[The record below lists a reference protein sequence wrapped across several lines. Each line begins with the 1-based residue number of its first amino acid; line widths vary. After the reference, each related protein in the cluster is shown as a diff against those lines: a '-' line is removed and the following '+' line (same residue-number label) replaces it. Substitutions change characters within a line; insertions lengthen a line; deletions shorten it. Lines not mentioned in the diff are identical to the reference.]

1 MSTESP
7 PRSPEQPPRQPAPPD
22 PTLPPSAT
30 EQSFVVPTS
39 RGPISLLATAVRI
52 TERYALAVLLVVVV
66 AYFSLWPK
74 TAAIYIQPDNIRNIV
89 GSQAVLAIIALG
101 SIVPL
106 VCGQFDLSV
115 GSVAGLCSVLA
126 ASAYARFHMPLIA
139 GIAIGILIG
148 ALIGVVNGLVVTTFG
163 VNALITTLGT
173 SSVVIGVENWYTN
186 GTSIIQGIP
195 TSLTNFGSGAWLG
208 IPRLFYLLVLVAL
221 AVWYLLEHTPFGRYL
236 HAVGINAE
244 AAQLVGIRIPSLVR
258 RSFIVSGSFA
268 GLAGVVLLAQS
279 GAGNPGI
286 GANFTLTALA
296 AAFLGAT
303 SVRPGRFNVVGT
315 LLAIYFLATA
325 ITGLT
330 FAGVQ
335 SFINDLFTGAALVFA
350 VAISALLRRR
360 GVRTRT

>member
-1 MSTESP
+1 MSI
-7 PRSPEQPPRQPAPPD
+7 
-22 PTLPPSAT
+22 
-30 EQSFVVPTS
+30 
-39 RGPISLLATAVRI
+39 GGTALRI
-52 TERYALAVLLVVVV
+52 TERYALAVLLLAVV
-66 AYFSLWPK
+66 AFFSLWPK
-74 TAAIYIQPDNIRNIV
+74 TGAIYVQPDNIRNIV
-89 GSQAVLAIIALG
+89 GSQTVLAIIALG

-115 GSVAGLCSVLA
+115 GSVAGLCSVLT
-126 ASAYARFHMPLIA
+126 ASAFANHHAPLIV
-139 GIAIGILIG
+139 GILVGIVVG
-148 ALIGVVNGLVVTTFG
+148 GLIGVVNGFVVTTFG

-173 SSVVIGVENWYTN
+173 ASVVTGIENWYTG

-195 TSLTNFGSGAWLG
+195 VSLTNFGSGTWFG
-208 IPRLFYLLVLVAL
+208 VPRLFFLLAVVAVL
-221 AVWYLLEHTPFGRYL
+221 VWYLMEHTPFGRYL

-279 GAGNPGI
+279 GAGNPGV
-286 GANFTLTALA
+286 GQTFTLTALA

-315 LLAIYFLATA
+315 LLAIYFLASA

-350 VAISALLRRR
+350 VALSALLRRR
-360 GVRTRT
+360 GVRSRA

>member
-7 PRSPEQPPRQPAPPD
+7 PRSGDHVPAQPAPPD
-22 PTLPPSAT
+22 PTLPPSAD
-30 EQSFVVPTS
+30 EKSFVVPARRS
-39 RGPISLLATAVRI
+39 ALGPLAFAVRI
-52 TERYALAVLLVVVV
+52 TEQYALAVLLVAVV
-66 AYFSLWPK
+66 AFFSLWPK
-74 TAAIYIQPDNIRNIV
+74 TASIYIQPDNIRNIV
-89 GSQAVLAIIALG
+89 GSQTVLAIIALG

-115 GSVAGLCSVLA
+115 GSVAGLSSVLA
-126 ASAYARFHMPLIA
+126 ASAYAKYHQSLIV
-139 GIAIGILIG
+139 GILVGILVG
-148 ALIGVVNGLVVTTFG
+148 AVIGVVNGFVVTTFG

-173 SSVVIGVENWYTN
+173 SSVVIGIENWYTG
-186 GTSIIQGIP
+186 GTSIVQGIP
-195 TSLTNFGSGAWLG
+195 TALTDFGSGAWLG
-208 IPRLFYLLVLVAL
+208 IPRLFYLLVLVAVL
-221 AVWYLLEHTPFGRYL
+221 VWYLLEHTPFGRYL

-268 GLAGVVLLAQS
+268 GVAGVVLLGQS

-303 SVRPGRFNVVGT
+303 SVRPGRFNVIGT

-350 VAISALLRRR
+350 VALSAMLRRR
-360 GVRTRT
+360 GVRART